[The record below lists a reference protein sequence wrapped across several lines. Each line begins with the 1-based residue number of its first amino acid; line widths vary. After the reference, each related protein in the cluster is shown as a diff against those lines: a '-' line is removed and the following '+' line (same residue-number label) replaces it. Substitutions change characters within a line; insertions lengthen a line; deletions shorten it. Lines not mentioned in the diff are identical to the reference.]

1 METRHLNRAVSR
13 SIGLLSCCV
22 LASWTPLAPH
32 AAAADKFLANF
43 AGTWIGQGAV
53 RPSED
58 AAREAVYC
66 RVTADLSPDG
76 NRLQQRG
83 RCAVGDQSRRVNG
96 VLIYDEARR
105 LVTGSW
111 SGGREGP
118 VEVVGQRR
126 DDRLV
131 MQLQY
136 KRKDKDATSS
146 MTLETISEGR
156 YRMLVA
162 GPDGHGEVEFRRQ

>member
-1 METRHLNRAVSR
+1 MEKRHLNRPLR
-13 SIGLLSCCV
+13 ITTGLLSFCMV
-22 LASWTPLAPH
+22 AFSTPDAV
-32 AAAADKFLANF
+32 AADGFLAHF
-43 AGTWIGQGAV
+43 AGTWIGQGAL

-66 RVTADLSPDG
+66 RVTAELSPDG
-76 NRLQQRG
+76 SRLQQSG

-111 SGGREGP
+111 SGAREGP

-126 DDRLV
+126 NDRLV
-131 MQLQY
+131 MQLKY
-136 KRKDKDATSS
+136 KRKDTDATSS
-146 MTLETISEGR
+146 MTLQTISDGR
-156 YRMLVA
+156 YRMVVA
-162 GPDGHGEVEFRRQ
+162 GPEGRGEIEFRRQ